1 MAKFSTTKPNIDFT
15 RKEYGRTLI
24 TTIYTM
30 ISTWNNATNW
40 TLTIPRDG
48 RYKITASGNMLALE
62 SSTAGNIVCYCRLA
76 RDGVAITG
84 TARSV
89 GISINAATY
98 AYNQSPFEITWED
111 TFIAGEVITLQAA
124 YLAGSGN
131 ECRIDYAAGAIEPFM
146 SYEMINAYVS
156 TIDKTVGAWNS
167 FVMTIGAT
175 SSAPTKG
182 TMVIDNAQWRKVG
195 ANMEIMYSYQQSAI
209 GVAGTG
215 TYLFPIP
222 GGYSVDTSKIPG
234 VADGNISTGVCG
246 SCSCYNGSAAYPG
259 NVKVY
264 NATNLCLDYSAPS
277 VAVSSGGM
285 NLGTA
290 NSMLFSFMASVPI
303 VGWS

>member
-124 YLAGSGN
+124 YLAGAGN
-131 ECRIDYAAGAIEPFM
+131 ECRIEYSAGSIEPFM
-146 SYEMINAYVS
+146 SYELVKQTVS
-156 TIDKTVGAWNS
+156 VRDVSGDISTTAVDTGKNDSDGKRIYRREWTGTTGAGVTSTLAIGITIDRITAPMILKIDSSS
-167 FVMTIGAT
+167 FGWQGPEG
-175 SSAPTKG
+175 SS
-182 TMVIDNAQWRKVG
+182 N
-195 ANMEIMYSYQQSAI
+195 
-209 GVAGTG
+209 
-215 TYLFPIP
+215 L
-222 GGYSVDTSKIPG
+222 
-234 VADGNISTGVCG
+234 
-246 SCSCYNGSAAYPG
+246 AAYFT
-259 NVKVY
+259 NMTQNDITLY
-264 NATNLCLDYSAPS
+264 HNAAHLQSRPYRLIMEYT
-277 VAVSSGGM
+277 V
-285 NLGTA
+285 
-290 NSMLFSFMASVPI
+290 
-303 VGWS
+303 